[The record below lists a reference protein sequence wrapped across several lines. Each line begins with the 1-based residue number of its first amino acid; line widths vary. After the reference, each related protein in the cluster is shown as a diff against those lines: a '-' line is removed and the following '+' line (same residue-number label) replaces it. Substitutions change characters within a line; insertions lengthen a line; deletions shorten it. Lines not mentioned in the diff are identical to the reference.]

1 MKSPPPWPR
10 SSLRKREC
18 DIHTHKRNTDWCL
31 EDDNRGCTHLGALKQ
46 NREMPPLEILWMIF
60 TMMGLFVW
68 GPLQR
73 FDLVGPLGDCLIC
86 LLIKPAMHHRAQLP
100 YNFAPKTLGASLCF
114 SWLQFLYCHINLS
127 KDTIWRKTKRGKEGV
142 GGHLHWTLR
151 LTSVK
156 FLKKNIFWHINDK
169 FIIIMERFALYK
181 S

>member
-46 NREMPPLEILWMIF
+46 NTEMPTPRNTLDDIYRDGAVCLGAPAEVQF
-60 TMMGLFVW
+60 G
-68 GPLQR
+68 GA
-73 FDLVGPLGDCLIC
+73 LGDGLIC

-127 KDTIWRKTKRGKEGV
+127 KDTIWRKTKKGKEGI

-156 FLKKNIFWHINDK
+156 FLKKNIWHINDK